1 MTELIYNNK
10 NNSWTDRYILYST
23 LDTLYSGL
31 FLASEEIPQFISLYG
46 ADIDEFASFC
56 WGTRKTPVF
65 YIVRIKPERLRTTS
79 IDNTNIVCLLR
90 SSELVSLKQVTQWRQ
105 WTYFKIICSIS
116 CVGRVMIMKN
126 GHSHMFGNQVLPV
139 YFFPMA
145 QRENEM

>member
-10 NNSWTDRYILYST
+10 NNSWTYRYILYST

-31 FLASEEIPQFISLYG
+31 FLTSEEIPQFISLYG

-56 WGTRKTPVF
+56 WGTRKTPAF
-65 YIVRIKPERLRTTS
+65 SIVRIKPERLRTTS

-90 SSELVSLKQVTQWRQ
+90 SSGLVSLKQVTQWRQ
-105 WTYFKIICSIS
+105 WTYFKIICFVS

-126 GHSHMFGNQVLPV
+126 GHSYMFGNQVLPV